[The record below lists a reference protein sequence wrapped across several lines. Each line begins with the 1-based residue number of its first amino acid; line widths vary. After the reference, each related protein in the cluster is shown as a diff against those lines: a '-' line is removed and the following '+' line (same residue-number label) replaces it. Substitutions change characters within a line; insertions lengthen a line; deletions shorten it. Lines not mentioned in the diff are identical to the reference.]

1 MRLLFFS
8 ILYIAIITAEN
19 DRCISSDNPSVVTS
33 RGYDIGDTLSIEDQ
47 QRPYNVCHSDNNYLV
62 GETFTFN
69 DFNGYE
75 NGGDFNIIIISMNAT
90 WWPACFGY
98 ISMMDELLEG
108 INENEHLKFIVSLDN
123 NEINPMLYNC
133 TEWGDLYS
141 EYGDF
146 GNDPMILNGDEDLD
160 GDGYP
165 DNYIWNTLS
174 PASTYSAYALI
185 DHNMVVR
192 YMFDTPNLYD
202 FQNNYIPNLLDGIYG
217 CTDEN
222 ASNYDSDAAIDDGS
236 CEYYITG
243 DINLDGQINI
253 LDIVQLANMILSD
266 DYQESADLN
275 GDGNLNI
282 LDIVQLVNI
291 ILGG

>member
-1 MRLLFFS
+1 
-8 ILYIAIITAEN
+8 
-19 DRCISSDNPSVVTS
+19 
-33 RGYDIGDTLSIEDQ
+33 
-47 QRPYNVCHSDNNYLV
+47 
-62 GETFTFN
+62 
-69 DFNGYE
+69 
-75 NGGDFNIIIISMNAT
+75 
-90 WWPACFGY
+90 
-98 ISMMDELLEG
+98 MMDELLEG

-192 YMFDTPNLYD
+192 YMLETPNLYD
-202 FQNNYIPNLLDGIYG
+202 FQYNYIPSMLDDLYG
-217 CTDEN
+217 CTDDN
-222 ASNYDSDAAIDDGS
+222 ASNYDDSAGIDDGS

-266 DYQESADLN
+266 GYQESADLN

-282 LDIVQLVNI
+282 LDVVALVNI
-291 ILGG
+291 ILTN

>member
-1 MRLLFFS
+1 
-8 ILYIAIITAEN
+8 
-19 DRCISSDNPSVVTS
+19 
-33 RGYDIGDTLSIEDQ
+33 
-47 QRPYNVCHSDNNYLV
+47 
-62 GETFTFN
+62 
-69 DFNGYE
+69 
-75 NGGDFNIIIISMNAT
+75 
-90 WWPACFGY
+90 
-98 ISMMDELLEG
+98 MDELLEG

-174 PASTYSAYALI
+174 PASTYSAYAFI

-202 FQNNYIPNLLDGIYG
+202 LQYNYIPNLLNGIYG

-222 ASNYDSDAAIDDGS
+222 ASNYDVSAGIDDGS
-236 CEYYITG
+236 CEYYIMG

-282 LDIVQLVNI
+282 LDVVALVNI
-291 ILGG
+291 ILTN

>member
-1 MRLLFFS
+1 
-8 ILYIAIITAEN
+8 
-19 DRCISSDNPSVVTS
+19 
-33 RGYDIGDTLSIEDQ
+33 
-47 QRPYNVCHSDNNYLV
+47 
-62 GETFTFN
+62 
-69 DFNGYE
+69 
-75 NGGDFNIIIISMNAT
+75 
-90 WWPACFGY
+90 
-98 ISMMDELLEG
+98 MMDELLEG

-174 PASTYSAYALI
+174 PATTYSAYAFI

-222 ASNYDSDAAIDDGS
+222 ASNYDDSAGIDDGS
-236 CEYYITG
+236 CEYSITG
-243 DINLDGQINI
+243 DLNSDGQVNI
-253 LDIVQLANMILSD
+253 LDIVLIANMILSNE
-266 DYQESADLN
+266 YQESADLSN
-275 GDGNLNI
+275 DGVLNI

-291 ILGG
+291 ILDN

>member
-1 MRLLFFS
+1 
-8 ILYIAIITAEN
+8 
-19 DRCISSDNPSVVTS
+19 
-33 RGYDIGDTLSIEDQ
+33 
-47 QRPYNVCHSDNNYLV
+47 
-62 GETFTFN
+62 
-69 DFNGYE
+69 
-75 NGGDFNIIIISMNAT
+75 
-90 WWPACFGY
+90 
-98 ISMMDELLEG
+98 MMDELLEG
-108 INENEHLKFIVSLDN
+108 VNENEHLKFIVSLDN

-133 TEWGDLYS
+133 TEWGDLYF

-174 PASTYSAYALI
+174 PATTYSAYVFI

-291 ILGG
+291 ILNS